1 MKKQIQLWL
10 RGVSVAV
17 MAVTLLLMG
26 CNTSTGVSKPAADE
40 AASPAPVVAALSPV
54 ASSSSGGLPQESV
67 QVHGHWTIEV
77 RNPDGTLADSR
88 EFDNALIAG
97 GNRALSLFLGRSNS
111 VGGWW
116 VELIGNPGTSGAFN
130 PTNGSKYGFI
140 VESTYGGG
148 TNPGWFKT
156 LTVDVPT
163 TGPNTDK
170 LVLSGTA
177 TAELDGNIGRVRTRV
192 FLLNN
197 TLAPSASY
205 LSDNLEFTAS
215 TLASPIPLLAGQQ
228 VLVTVVI
235 SFN

>member
-26 CNTSTGVSKPAADE
+26 CNTSTDVSKPAADE
-40 AASPAPVVAALSPV
+40 AASPAPVVAASSPV

-77 RNPDGTLADSR
+77 RNPDGTLVEVR
-88 EFDNALIAG
+88 KFDNALVAG
-97 GNRALSLFLGRSNS
+97 SQVLPKVLGRSNS
-111 VGGWW
+111 VGAWR
-116 VELIGNPGTSGAFN
+116 VELRGIPFAEGAFE
-130 PTNGSKYGFI
+130 PDNGSNTAYI
-140 VESTYGGG
+140 SENTST
-148 TNPGWFKT
+148 NFSPGHFNN

-163 TGPNTDK
+163 TGANQNK

-177 TAELDGNIGRVRTRV
+177 TAELDGNVGMV
-192 FLLNN
+192 FTTLNLLPN
-197 TLAPSASY
+197 TEVPSSSY
-205 LSDNLEFTAS
+205 YVGYAFTS
-215 TLASPIPLLAGQQ
+215 TILPSTIPLLTGQQ

-235 SFN
+235 SFS